1 VRRRA
6 IVGVVG
12 ALALGAATACGD
24 ASDAVCLSS
33 DVGELCAERGDGRIE
48 FSGTGLKPGS
58 EVQIDN
64 EELGPITL
72 VVDDDGTLDTAGA
85 VGALALFS
93 GTEFSFTVTAT
104 DGRGGP
110 LAGELTVST

>member
-1 VRRRA
+1 MRCRA
-6 IVGVVG
+6 IGGAVG
-12 ALALGAATACGD
+12 ALALGAATACG
-24 ASDAVCLSS
+24 AVSDAVCVSS
-33 DVGELCAERGDGRIE
+33 DVGEICAERGEGRIA
-48 FSGTGLKPGS
+48 FSGTGLEPGS

-85 VGALALFS
+85 VGVVALFA
-93 GTEFSFTVTAT
+93 GTEFTFTVTAT
-104 DGRGGP
+104 DGRGDP